1 MYVKAFTSFQ
11 YRLVARAVLDQWHL
25 QRSLIRARTVQ
36 VIDQLQTG
44 HTDDFQSYV
53 DDLVRP
59 LIFV

>member
-1 MYVKAFTSFQ
+1 MHVKAFTSFQ
-11 YRLVARAVLDQWHL
+11 YRLVARAVLDQCHL